1 MRKGNLTM
9 DTLRTQFTTTISK
22 DLQKEL
28 QVKNPMAV
36 PSLSKIVV
44 NMGVKDAISD
54 KKSIEKMAGV
64 LSQIT
69 GQKAKINKA
78 KKSIATFKLREG
90 DPIGVMVTLRGARM
104 YDFFEKLV
112 KVVMPRLRDFRGVSN
127 KSFDGRGNYAL
138 GLSEYAVF
146 PEIDPASVERLQ
158 GLEIILVT
166 SAEDDKSAHLLLKK
180 LGVPFQ
186 KEGKTRG

>member
-1 MRKGNLTM
+1 M

>member
-1 MRKGNLTM
+1 M
-9 DTLRTQFTTTISK
+9 DTLRTHYTTTISK
-22 DLQKEL
+22 DLQKEM

-36 PSLSKIVV
+36 PSLQKIVI

-54 KKSIEKMAGV
+54 KKSVEKMAGV
-64 LSQIT
+64 LSQIS

-90 DPIGVMVTLRGARM
+90 DPIGVMVTLRGQRM

-112 KVVMPRLRDFRGVSN
+112 KVVMARLRDFRGVSN

-138 GLSEYAVF
+138 GLTEYAVF
-146 PEIDPASVERLQ
+146 PEIDPSSVERLQ
-158 GLEIILVT
+158 GLEIIMVT
-166 SAEDDKSAHLLLKK
+166 SAKDDKSAHLLLEKM
-180 LGVPFQ
+180 GIPFQ